1 MTCWN
6 SCCLYAI
13 IAQDSKVTITMLS
26 VALLIFFNP
35 IDFVENVPLG
45 SNPTKTC
52 GGYGDNIMGKTFPKV
67 EIEVIHAQYFNPS
80 FQ

>member
-13 IAQDSKVTITMLS
+13 IAQDSKVTMFLF
-26 VALLIFFNP
+26 ALLIFLNP
-35 IDFVENVPLG
+35 SDFVENVPLG

-52 GGYGDNIMGKTFPKV
+52 GGYGVNIMGKTFPKV